1 VQPLLQE
8 LGKQN
13 PQVMQL
19 IQENQAEF
27 MRLINEPLEGDEDNE
42 MFAPLL
48 RAAPAF
54 SCAIRI
60 VNILLLPEPGT
71 CWTRLQMQPKPLL
84 SLQRRTKLYF
94 V

>member
-27 MRLINEPLEGDEDNE
+27 MRLINEPLEGDEENE
-42 MFAPLL
+42 MFAPLPC
-48 RAAPAF
+48 AAHVLMLPALF
-54 SCAIRI
+54 D
-60 VNILLLPEPGT
+60 NFLLPEPGI
-71 CWTRLQMQPKPLL
+71 CWTRLQMQLRPLR
-84 SLQRRTKLYF
+84 SLQRKTKLYF

>member
-1 VQPLLQE
+1 LLQE

-27 MRLINEPLEGDEDNE
+27 MRLINEPLEGDEENE
-42 MFAPLL
+42 MF
-48 RAAPAF
+48 
-54 SCAIRI
+54 
-60 VNILLLPEPGT
+60 VLLPWAALVFFT
-71 CWTRLQMQPKPLL
+71 AHI
-84 SLQRRTKLYF
+84 